1 MRSPIVNALPT
12 AEGAIA
18 LAIEATDRTIHG
30 SRCLVTGC
38 GRIGRLLAQRLQAL
52 GAQVTVSARRY
63 GDLAWAA
70 VWGYQS
76 LYTGRL
82 SGNLEKFDLIFNT
95 VPALIFDAGL
105 LRQIR
110 EDCFLLDLASAPGGV
125 DLDAAR
131 QLNRRVRNAPGLPGR
146 VAPRTAAAVIR
157 DSIYHILEERGEP
170 T

>member
-63 GDLAWAA
+63 GDLAWAS
-70 VWGYQS
+70 VWGYAC
-76 LYTGRL
+76 LHTGQL
-82 SGNLEKFDLIFNT
+82 SGHLEGFDMIFNT
-95 VPALIFDAGL
+95 VPALLFDASL
-105 LRQIR
+105 LRQLR

-125 DLDAAR
+125 DLEAAGR
-131 QLNRRVRNAPGLPGR
+131 LRRRVRNAPGLPGKT
-146 VAPRTAAAVIR
+146 APRTAAAAIR

-170 T
+170 I